1 MPFTKNQLTTKR
13 TCVHEFYKP
22 FSLHKFYIDLENPSQ
37 FLPIQNLCSFLFVLE
52 QWNSNYSKK
61 IHPLSPHSTL
71 LLRIQS
77 RLTMIA
83 SIESYSW
90 NYYYFYYFKHSLH
103 CLWSIPIQNLF
114 FSFLYFL
121 FFIFFMI
128 RGNPPWQG
136 VIYSKWRQS
145 KRQWYGFHSSTLDHL
160 NTRMT
165 QTQDL

>member
-1 MPFTKNQLTTKR
+1 MFNSQINNYMFSWLCHSPKINLLLREHAFMNFINLFLYTNFILTLKI
-13 TCVHEFYKP
+13 P
-22 FSLHKFYIDLENPSQ
+22 LNSS
-37 FLPIQNLCSFLFVLE
+37 IQNLFSFLFVLE
-52 QWNSNYSKK
+52 QWNSNYFKK

-77 RLTMIA
+77 RLTMIT

-145 KRQWYGFHSSTLDHL
+145 KRQWYGFTPLP
-160 NTRMT
+160 
-165 QTQDL
+165 